1 MRRTNYTT
9 HNHSSDRSERSRTG
23 AGIDTPDT
31 PKALNDVSN
40 TSRSVV
46 LDDGVSKLFRYTP
59 NSYRTFEGAE
69 RRTGSLKWKA
79 S

>member
-1 MRRTNYTT
+1 MRRTKYTI
-9 HNHSSDRSERSRTG
+9 HNQSSDRSERSRTG

-46 LDDGVSKLFRYTP
+46 LDRVYLNYLDTP
-59 NSYRTFEGAE
+59 KILTEL
-69 RRTGSLKWKA
+69 LKWKA